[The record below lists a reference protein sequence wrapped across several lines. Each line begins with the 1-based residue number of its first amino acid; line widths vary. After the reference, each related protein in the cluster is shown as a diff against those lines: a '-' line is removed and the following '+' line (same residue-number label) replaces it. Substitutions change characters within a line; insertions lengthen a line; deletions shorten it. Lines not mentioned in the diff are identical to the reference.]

1 MLLYIDL
8 VTGDE
13 LATDALPVKEI
24 DGGILEVQ
32 SERVVVGGEEIDI
45 GRGNQFGG
53 GDPDEGADDAAETV
67 INIVHSHNL
76 KAASVT
82 KAEYK
87 ALIKAYWPRLKEK
100 IEKQLSDAESDYEK
114 EQAKERYNKFKTN
127 FPKLKEFVSETIVK
141 NFDEFEFYTGES
153 QDLEGMLI
161 PARYVGEAVAP
172 TMYFFLDGLRVEKA

>member
-1 MLLYIDL
+1 MLLYADL

-13 LATDALPVKEI
+13 LATDALPMKEL
-24 DGGILEVQ
+24 DGGILEIE
-32 SERVVVGGEEIDI
+32 SERVVVGGEDIDI

-53 GDPDEGADDAAETV
+53 GDPEEGADDAAETV
-67 INIVHSHNL
+67 INIVHSHSL
-76 KAASVT
+76 KLANIT

-100 IEKQLSDAESDYEK
+100 IEKQINDAESDYEK
-114 EQAKERYNKFKTN
+114 NQAKEAYNKFKAN
-127 FPKLKEFVSETIVK
+127 FPKLKEFVNETIVK

-172 TMYFFLDGLRVEKA
+172 TLYMFLDGLRVEKA